1 MKKILIVLTLIISLF
16 STHTAYACKPDGN
29 WPPTAKENLA
39 QKDIAFIGTVQMIS
53 QDKSVNG
60 DYRITFKVDQ
70 VYKGTVGST
79 VTIQT
84 TSSSAACGYDN
95 GYETFQAGSVWVMYA
110 DGTAVNGYTTNS
122 LALNTSYA
130 SIGLAVTAMTGYGI
144 AVPGEESP
152 TMCTMQY
159 MPVCGKSPSGVTKTY
174 GNSCMLGADKAET
187 LYEGE
192 CKTVIPPVA
201 PAPTTP
207 APPSS
212 GPTAGVSAEGGAA
225 AGLPMMPVAPE
236 QSTLMSF
243 WQKIVTSIKSIFSF
257 LN

>member
-1 MKKILIVLTLIISLF
+1 MKKILIAFVLIISLF
-16 STHTAYACKPDGN
+16 STNTAYACKPDGN

-39 QKDIAFIGTVQMIS
+39 QKDIAFIGTVQMIA

-70 VYKGTVGST
+70 VYKGTLGNT

-95 GYETFQAGSVWVMYA
+95 GYETFQAGSVWMIYA
-110 DGTAVNGYTTNS
+110 NGTAVNGYTTNS

-144 AVPGEESP
+144 TVPGEETP

-174 GNSCMLGADKAET
+174 GNSCMLGADKATT

-192 CKTVIPPVA
+192 CKSA
-201 PAPTTP
+201 TP
-207 APPSS
+207 APAAPEPAAPSN
-212 GPTAGVSAEGGAA
+212 GPTAAVSAEGSVAG
-225 AGLPMMPVAPE
+225 GLPMMPGMQEVQAPV
-236 QSTLMSF
+236 SF
-243 WQKIVTSIKSIFSF
+243 WQKILLSIKSALSF